1 MTAELPKRARQI
13 LFLLSLVICGV
24 VAFGQDAPVEP
35 ILLAETNP
43 LDGFI
48 ERIETLT
55 VLSEDQKT
63 ALIDAAAIIV
73 DDVSFTADNA
83 TVLLDRLGLDQL
95 VEGEDPQPLV
105 DSLLTVF
112 SEVGAEGGLNLQE
125 ALLRLDELI
134 AAQSELELATP
145 DGIRNAISNAAV
157 NYLGDLGALLAQ
169 VEGLI
174 SEGVPPGIVL
184 RVVKDGLR
192 SGEEID
198 IVAWLTDLGTAILVD
213 GVSPGLA
220 ANAVTGKGQSKHQE
234 QELNQNANQGQNEE
248 PENEN
253 EGNKNNSPGNG
264 NARGNNKN
272 DNKGQGKKN

>member
-1 MTAELPKRARQI
+1 MTAELPKRTRQI
-13 LFLLSLVICGV
+13 LFLLSLVMCGI
-24 VAFGQDAPVEP
+24 VAFGQDAPVVP
-35 ILLAETNP
+35 AETNP

-63 ALIDAAAIIV
+63 ALIDAAATIV
-73 DDVSFTADNA
+73 DDVSFTADDA
-83 TVLLDRLGLDQL
+83 TVLLDQLGLDQL
-95 VEGEDPQPLV
+95 VEDEDPQPLV

-112 SEVGAEGGLNLQE
+112 SEVGAEDGLSPQE

-134 AAQSELELATP
+134 AAQPELEPATP
-145 DGIRNAISNAAV
+145 EGIRNAISNAAV
-157 NYLGDLGALLAQ
+157 NYSGDLAALLAQ

-174 SEGVPPGIVL
+174 FEGVPPGIVL

-192 SGEEID
+192 SEED
-198 IVAWLTDLGTAILVD
+198 VDLEAWLTDLGTAILVD

-253 EGNKNNSPGNG
+253 EQNRNNSPGNG

>member
-1 MTAELPKRARQI
+1 MTAELPKRTRQI
-13 LFLLSLVICGV
+13 LFLVSLVMCGI
-24 VAFGQDAPVEP
+24 VAFGQDAPVVP
-35 ILLAETNP
+35 AETIP

-55 VLSEDQKT
+55 VLSEDQKI
-63 ALIDAAAIIV
+63 ALIDAAATIV
-73 DDVSFTADNA
+73 DNVSLTADDA

-112 SEVGAEGGLNLQE
+112 SEVGAEGWLNLQE

-134 AAQSELELATP
+134 ASQSDLEPATP
-145 DGIRNAISNAAV
+145 EGIRNAISNAAV
-157 NYLGDLGALLAQ
+157 NYLGDLDALLAQ

-174 SEGVPPGIVL
+174 FEGVPPGIVL

-198 IVAWLTDLGTAILVD
+198 IGVWLTDLGTAILVD
-213 GVSPGLA
+213 GLSPGLA
-220 ANAVTGKGQSKHQE
+220 ANAITGKGQSKHQE
-234 QELNQNANQGQNEE
+234 QELNQNANQGKNGD

-253 EGNKNNSPGNG
+253 ERNKNNSPGNG
-264 NARGNNKN
+264 NGRGNSKS
-272 DNKGQGKKN
+272 DNKGQAKKN

>member
-1 MTAELPKRARQI
+1 MTAELPKRTRQI
-13 LFLLSLVICGV
+13 LFLLLLVTCGI
-24 VAFGQDAPVEP
+24 VAFGQDTPVEP
-35 ILLAETNP
+35 VVPTATNP

-48 ERIETLT
+48 ERIEILT

-63 ALIDAAAIIV
+63 ALIDAAATFV
-73 DDVSFTADNA
+73 DDVSFTADDA
-83 TVLLDRLGLDQL
+83 TALLDRLGLDQL
-95 VEGEDPQPLV
+95 VVGEDSQPLV

-134 AAQSELELATP
+134 AAQSELETATP
-145 DGIRNAISNAAV
+145 EGIRNAISNAAI
-157 NYLGDLGALLAQ
+157 NYSGDLDALLAQ

-174 SEGVPPGIVL
+174 FEGVPPGIVL

-192 SGEEID
+192 FEVEVD
-198 IVAWLTDLGTAILVD
+198 LEAWLADLGTAILVD
-213 GVSPGLA
+213 GISPGLA
-220 ANAVTGKGQSKHQE
+220 ANAITGKGQSKHQE

-253 EGNKNNSPGNG
+253 EQNKNNSPGNG
-264 NARGNNKN
+264 NGRGNS
-272 DNKGQGKKN
+272 KGQGKKD

>member
-1 MTAELPKRARQI
+1 MTAELPKRTRQI
-13 LFLLSLVICGV
+13 LFLLSLVMCGI
-24 VAFGQDAPVEP
+24 VAFGQDAPVVP
-35 ILLAETNP
+35 AETNP
-43 LDGFI
+43 LDGFVQ
-48 ERIETLT
+48 RIETLT

-63 ALIDAAAIIV
+63 ALIDAAATIV
-73 DDVSFTADNA
+73 DDVSFTADDA

-95 VEGEDPQPLV
+95 VEDEDPQPLV

-112 SEVGAEGGLNLQE
+112 SEVGVEDGLSPQE

-134 AAQSELELATP
+134 APQSELEPATP
-145 DGIRNAISNAAV
+145 EGIRNAISNAAV
-157 NYLGDLGALLAQ
+157 NYSGDLDALLEQ

-174 SEGVPPGIVL
+174 FEGVPPGIVL

-192 SGEEID
+192 SEED
-198 IVAWLTDLGTAILVD
+198 VDLEAWLADLGTAILVD

-253 EGNKNNSPGNG
+253 EQNKNNAPGNG